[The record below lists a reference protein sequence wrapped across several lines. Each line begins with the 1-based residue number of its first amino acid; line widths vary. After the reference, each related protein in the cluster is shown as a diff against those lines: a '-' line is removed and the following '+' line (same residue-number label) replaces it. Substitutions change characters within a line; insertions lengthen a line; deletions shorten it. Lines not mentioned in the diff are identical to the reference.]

1 MFCGE
6 STHSMDKKGRV
17 FLPKR
22 FQDSLTRDSQ
32 DNLSGVLTFGFEG
45 CLFIFSKDE
54 FAALRERHA
63 ADVFA
68 SPQTRKRNRRFFSKV
83 REFTLDGSGRML
95 VPDFFRTHA
104 DIDGEVV
111 MVGVSDHAELW
122 SSARWAE
129 QEAYDD
135 DFDTLGDGEGFGQEA
150 Q

>member
-1 MFCGE
+1 
-6 STHSMDKKGRV
+6 
-17 FLPKR
+17 
-22 FQDSLTRDSQ
+22 
-32 DNLSGVLTFGFEG
+32 EG

-95 VPDFFRTHA
+95 VPDFFRSHA

-129 QEAYDD
+129 QESYDD

-150 Q
+150 L